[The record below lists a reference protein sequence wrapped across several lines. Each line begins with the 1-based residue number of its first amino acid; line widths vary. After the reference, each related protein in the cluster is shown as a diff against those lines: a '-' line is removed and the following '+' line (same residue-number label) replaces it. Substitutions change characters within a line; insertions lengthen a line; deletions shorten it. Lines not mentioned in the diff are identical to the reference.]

1 MSTKTGAEL
10 SAILA
15 TIKAR
20 DVADENSNGIP
31 ADLWGC
37 LPDQASGSAWVGFIV
52 QVAEEVADI
61 LSDEDE
67 YTFDDLTEAVM
78 EYADNNC
85 PPYYADQFE
94 MIKELSLWAID
105 EVEERVEE
113 ATFTDS
119 PLNIRKQMP
128 MYCVAAYEITYLAVC
143 NYIMAESEGEE

>member
-1 MSTKTGAEL
+1 
-10 SAILA
+10 
-15 TIKAR
+15 
-20 DVADENSNGIP
+20 
-31 ADLWGC
+31 
-37 LPDQASGSAWVGFIV
+37 VGFIV

-67 YTFDDLTEAVM
+67 YTFDDLVESVM

-143 NYIMAESEGEE
+143 NYIMAEEDAE